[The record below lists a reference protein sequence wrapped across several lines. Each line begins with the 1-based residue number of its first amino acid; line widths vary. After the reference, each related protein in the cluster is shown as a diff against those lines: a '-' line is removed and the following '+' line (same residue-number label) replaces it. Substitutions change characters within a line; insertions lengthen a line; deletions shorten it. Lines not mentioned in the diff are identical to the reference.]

1 MDFAQQIE
9 NELDFYEEEGYFSN
23 SMLEVLSTLFYDE
36 LALECLNMVFTAAE
50 NSKDPVKLR
59 EILINDAKEQIQ
71 VYGDLYPE
79 LTILRNALIRRF
91 CESN

>member
-1 MDFAQQIE
+1 MDFSQQIE
-9 NELDFYEEEGYFSN
+9 AELDFYQEEGYFSN
-23 SMLEVLSTLFYDE
+23 SMLEVLSTLFYEE

-50 NSKDPVKLR
+50 NSKDPVKLK
-59 EILINDAKEQIQ
+59 EMLMSDAKEQLEI
-71 VYGDLYPE
+71 YGDLYPE